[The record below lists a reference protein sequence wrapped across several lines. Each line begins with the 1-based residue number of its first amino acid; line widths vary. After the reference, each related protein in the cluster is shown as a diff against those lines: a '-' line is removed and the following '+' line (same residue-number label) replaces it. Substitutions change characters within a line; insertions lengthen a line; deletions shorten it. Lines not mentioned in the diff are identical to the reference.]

1 MNNSTFCKT
10 YLSLLI
16 PYPSEGL
23 ISEHDVNKDEIEKI
37 VK

>member
-1 MNNSTFCKT
+1 MNSSTFCKT

-23 ISEHDVNKDEIEKI
+23 LSENDVNKEEIEKI